1 MTCRTISG
9 LLLAVLF
16 AAAPQARAASPAPS
30 VAAVATVAAAPAATQ
45 PAETARRAEAELRP
59 AVIYGDQVLSE
70 DTVWRGEVLVE
81 GVVVVAPQAT
91 LTVEPGSVV
100 RFRRKAAQAPLLVIE
115 GRIVATGTRE
125 TPILFTSNFLA
136 AAAGDWQGIMLLGSE
151 KKNILENLRVEGAET
166 GIDALYSS
174 LSLKAVRAERCG
186 TGMRFQDA
194 LVTVDGGGALE
205 CGTGVR
211 LTDSEATLRGLNVTG
226 NRQGLNAL
234 RSSVYL
240 VDASLSGN
248 AAAGFFADSC
258 RVKLQ
263 GCVLS
268 GNGSGATLLSGEGS
282 ISSSR
287 LVKNREFGLS
297 LAGARVKISGN
308 VISANGNNG
317 VVVADGS
324 AAAWDNA
331 IFGNAGY
338 DLYHSGFEEFRA
350 PANWWGGGQPKVY
363 DNAGRGRV
371 LYSPMLNAR
380 PLPR

>member
-9 LLLAVLF
+9 LLLAVLI
-16 AAAPQARAASPAPS
+16 AAVPQARAAS
-30 VAAVATVAAAPAATQ
+30 VAAPAHVAAP
-45 PAETARRAEAELRP
+45 PADAVRRAEAELRP
-59 AVIYGDQVLSE
+59 GVVYGDQVLTE

-81 GVVVVAPQAT
+81 GVLVVAPQAT

-100 RFRRKAAQAPLLVIE
+100 RFRRRSAQAPLLVVQ
-115 GRIVATGTRE
+115 GRLVATGTRE
-125 TPILFTSNFLA
+125 TPVSFTSNFTA
-136 AAAGDWQGIMLLGSE
+136 PAAGDWQGIMLLGSE
-151 KKNILENLRVEGAET
+151 KKNVLENCRVEGAEV
-166 GIDALYSS
+166 GVDALYSS
-174 LSLKAVRAERCG
+174 VSLKAVRAERCG

-194 LVTVDGGGALE
+194 LVTLDGGGALE

-211 LTDSEATLRGLNVTG
+211 LADSEATLRGLSVTG
-226 NRQGLNAL
+226 SRQGLSAL
-234 RSSVYL
+234 RSSIYL
-240 VDASLSGN
+240 VDGNLSGN

-282 ISSSR
+282 IGSSR

-297 LAGARVKISGN
+297 LAGARVKVSGN
-308 VISANGNNG
+308 VISGNGNNG

-338 DLYHSGFEEFRA
+338 DLYHSGFDEFRA

-363 DNAGRGRV
+363 DNNGRGRV
-371 LYSPMLNAR
+371 LYAPMLNAR
-380 PLPR
+380 PQPR